1 MQDVYHL
8 WYTENWEGIL
18 VVRARSKKRG
28 PGQPRRLGADPAP
41 PVPAEL
47 QPSLPPAGPEPPRES
62 PSDDTV
68 PQHVALTREPTVRE
82 RSGMQ
87 IVAMRIAGMSEVE
100 IATALGISKDTLPGY
115 VYLASKGGW
124 LDLPTAKEAINY
136 NLIPLA
142 LRKLYQA
149 MRSTNVMA
157 NGLPESTH
165 VALKIAE
172 GTSFKEWDKVPE
184 GTGASTVVAIK
195 IEMPTG
201 PMPTMREDTTGGT
214 PAFVDAEVVHGV

>member
-1 MQDVYHL
+1 M
-8 WYTENWEGIL
+8 
-18 VVRARSKKRG
+18 VRARSKKRG
-28 PGQPRRLGADPAP
+28 PGQPRRLGANPAP

-62 PSDDTV
+62 LSDDSV
-68 PQHVALTREPTVRE
+68 PEHVALTRAPTVRE

-100 IATALGISKDTLPGY
+100 IAASLGISKETLPGY
-115 VYLASKGGW
+115 VYLASKNGW

-142 LRKLYQA
+142 LRNLYTA
-149 MRSTNVMA
+149 MRSKNVLA
-157 NGLPESTH
+157 NGMLESTH
-165 VALKIAE
+165 VSLKVAE
-172 GTSFKEWDKVPE
+172 GTSFKEWDKVPDT
-184 GTGASTVVAIK
+184 TGASTVVAIK
-195 IEMPTG
+195 IEMPSG

-214 PAFVDAEVVHGV
+214 PAFIEAEAV